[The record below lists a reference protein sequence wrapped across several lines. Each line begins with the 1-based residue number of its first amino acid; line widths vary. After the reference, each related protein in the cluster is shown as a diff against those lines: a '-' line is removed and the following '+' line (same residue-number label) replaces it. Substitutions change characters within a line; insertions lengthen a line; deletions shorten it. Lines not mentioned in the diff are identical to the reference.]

1 MTALSLVHLQS
12 GERLVVSFVEEF
24 DVVIEL
30 FDGVVE
36 DGLRLVEFHHI
47 NEVFVVE
54 VHGVDALHDAVHF
67 LLLARLALLLN
78 VALLH
83 DGALVALF
91 VLLAAWHLNQI

>member
-1 MTALSLVHLQS
+1 MTALSLTHLHS
-12 GERLVVSFVEEF
+12 GERLVVSFVEKF

-36 DGLRLVEFHHI
+36 DGLGLVELHHI

-54 VHGVDALHDAVHF
+54 VHGVDALHDAVHL
-67 LLLARLALLLN
+67 LLLARLALFLY

-83 DGALVALF
+83 DDALVALF
-91 VLLAAWHLNQI
+91 VFLAAWHSNQI